1 MCIAIGT
8 KLVVFIEFKYLK
20 MRLYAKIIIGG
31 FDMLIKRDNY
41 LNKLISKKWNGM
53 IKVITGIRRCG
64 KSYLL
69 FELFKNHLIDNGVE
83 DDQII
88 EISLDSVEFEDLQD
102 KRKLNDYIKSK
113 IRNDKNYY
121 ILLDEIQ
128 LVDGFELLLNG
139 LLKHKNLD
147 VYVTGSNSKFLSS
160 DIITEFRGRG
170 DEVRVHP
177 LSFKEFYDSY
187 KGDKHNAYSE
197 YSIYGG
203 MPALV
208 EMDSHEAKS
217 SYLYNLVE
225 NVYLTDIIDRNDLKK
240 DKDVLGELL
249 DIISSAIGSFT
260 NPTKLVNVYESVKHI
275 KINRITI
282 SNYLDCFMDA
292 FLISKVQRYDIN
304 GNAYIDSPFKYYFED
319 IGLRNARINF
329 RQNEPTHTMEN
340 IIYNELIIRG
350 YSVDVGIVEV
360 NYKDESKKSQRK
372 QYEVDFV
379 CNKGNA
385 KYYIQSAYAL
395 ENQDKINQETRGLN
409 KIMDSFK
416 KIVVVK
422 DCYVPWYDE
431 KGILY
436 IGLEDFLLNPNSLD
450 I

>member
-1 MCIAIGT
+1 MNCMI
-8 KLVVFIEFKYLK
+8 KREKYLK
-20 MRLYAKIIIGG
+20 NIRPFYDQDL
-31 FDMLIKRDNY
+31 
-41 LNKLISKKWNGM
+41 

-102 KRKLNDYIKSK
+102 KRKLTDYIKSK

-292 FLISKVQRYDIN
+292 FLISKVQRYDIK

-319 IGLRNARINF
+319 VGLRNARINF

>member
-1 MCIAIGT
+1 
-8 KLVVFIEFKYLK
+8 
-20 MRLYAKIIIGG
+20 
-31 FDMLIKRDNY
+31 MLIKRDGY

-69 FELFKNHLIDNGVE
+69 FELFKNHLKDNGVGN
-83 DDQII
+83 DQII
-88 EISLDSVEFEDLQD
+88 EISLDSVEFEDLHD
-102 KRKLNDYIKSK
+102 KRKLNEYIKSK
-113 IRNDKNYY
+113 IGEDKNYY

-139 LLKHKNLD
+139 LLKHNNLD

-217 SYLYNLVE
+217 SYLSNLLE
-225 NVYLTDIIDRNDLKK
+225 NVYLTDIIDRNDLRK

-260 NPTKLVNVYESVKHI
+260 NPTKLVNVYESVKHV
-275 KINRITI
+275 KINRMTI
-282 SNYLDCFMDA
+282 SYYLDCFMDA
-292 FLISKVQRYDIN
+292 FLIRKAQRYDIK
-304 GNAYIDSPFKYYFED
+304 GKAYIDSPFKYYFED

-360 NYKDESKKSQRK
+360 NYKDENKKSQRK

-385 KYYIQSAYAL
+385 RYYIQSAYAL
-395 ENQDKINQETRGLN
+395 DNQDKINQETRGLN
-409 KIMDSFK
+409 KITDSFK

>member
-1 MCIAIGT
+1 
-8 KLVVFIEFKYLK
+8 
-20 MRLYAKIIIGG
+20 MRLYAKIVSGG
-31 FDMLIKRDNY
+31 VDMLIKRDGY

-69 FELFKNHLIDNGVE
+69 FELFKNHLKDNGVE
-83 DDQII
+83 NDQII

-102 KRKLNDYIKSK
+102 KRKLNEYIKSK
-113 IRNDKNYY
+113 IGEDKNYY

-139 LLKHKNLD
+139 LLKHNNLD

-177 LSFKEFYDSY
+177 LSFKEFYDFY

-217 SYLYNLVE
+217 SYLSNLLE
-225 NVYLTDIIDRNDLKK
+225 NVYLTDIIDRNNLKK

-260 NPTKLVNVYESVKHI
+260 NPTKLVNVYELVKHV
-275 KINRITI
+275 KINRMTI
-282 SNYLDCFMDA
+282 SYYLDCFMDA
-292 FLISKVQRYDIN
+292 FLIRKAQRYDIK
-304 GNAYIDSPFKYYFED
+304 GKAYIDSPFKYYFED

-360 NYKDESKKSQRK
+360 NYKDENKKSQRK

-385 KYYIQSAYAL
+385 RYYIQSAYAL
-395 ENQDKINQETRGLN
+395 DNQDKINQETRGLN
-409 KIMDSFK
+409 KITDSFK

>member
-1 MCIAIGT
+1 
-8 KLVVFIEFKYLK
+8 
-20 MRLYAKIIIGG
+20 MRLYAKIVSGG
-31 FDMLIKRDNY
+31 IDMLIKRDGY

-69 FELFKNHLIDNGVE
+69 FELFKNHLIDNGVGN
-83 DDQII
+83 DQII

-102 KRKLNDYIKSK
+102 KRKLNEYINSK
-113 IRNDKNYY
+113 IGEDKNYY

-139 LLKHKNLD
+139 LLKHNNLD

-217 SYLYNLVE
+217 SYLSNLLE
-225 NVYLTDIIDRNDLKK
+225 NVYLTDIIDRNDLRK

-260 NPTKLVNVYESVKHI
+260 NPTKLVNVYESVKHV
-275 KINRITI
+275 KINRMTI
-282 SNYLDCFMDA
+282 SYYLDCFMDA
-292 FLISKVQRYDIN
+292 FLIRKAQRYDIK
-304 GNAYIDSPFKYYFED
+304 GKAYIDSPFKYYFED

-340 IIYNELIIRG
+340 IIYNELISRG

-360 NYKDESKKSQRK
+360 NYKDENKKSQRK

-385 KYYIQSAYAL
+385 RYYIQSAYAL
-395 ENQDKINQETRGLN
+395 DNQDKINQETRGLN
-409 KIMDSFK
+409 KITDSFK

>member
-1 MCIAIGT
+1 
-8 KLVVFIEFKYLK
+8 
-20 MRLYAKIIIGG
+20 
-31 FDMLIKRDNY
+31 MLINRDDY

-69 FELFKNHLIDNGVE
+69 FELFKKHLIDNGVSSNH
-83 DDQII
+83 II
-88 EISLDSVEFEDLQD
+88 EIPLDSDEFKDLKD
-102 KRKLNDYIKSK
+102 RKKLSEYIRLK
-113 IRNDKNYY
+113 IDNNEQYY

-128 LVDGFELLLNG
+128 LVEGFEGLLNG
-139 LLKHKNLD
+139 LLRHKNLD

-177 LSFKEFYDSY
+177 LSFKEFYDAY
-187 KGDKHNAYSE
+187 KGDKRNAYNE

-203 MPALV
+203 MPALI
-208 EMDSHEAKS
+208 EMDSHESKS
-217 SYLYNLVE
+217 SYLSNLFE
-225 NVYLTDIIDRNDLKK
+225 NVYLSDIIERNDLKK
-240 DKDVLGELL
+240 NKDIIGELL
-249 DIISSAIGSFT
+249 DIISSSIGSFT
-260 NPTKLVNVYESVKHI
+260 NPPKLVKVYDSVKHI
-275 KINRITI
+275 RISRATI
-282 SNYLDCFMDA
+282 SNYLDCFVDA
-292 FLISKVQRYDIN
+292 FLIRKVQRYDIR
-304 GNAYIDSPFKYYFED
+304 GKSYIDSPFKYYFED

-329 RQNEPTHTMEN
+329 RQNERTHIMEN

-360 NYKDESKKSQRK
+360 NYKDENMKSQRK

-385 KYYIQSAYAL
+385 RYYIQSAYAL

-409 KIMDSFK
+409 KINDSFK
-416 KIVVVK
+416 KIVIIK
-422 DCYVPWYDE
+422 DCYIPWHDE
-431 KGILY
+431 NGILY
-436 IGLEDFLLNPNSLD
+436 ISLEDFLLKPNSLE

>member
-1 MCIAIGT
+1 MLTIRKEDFREDEINVILDRLVPENHLVRKIENAIDFSFIYDKVKDLYSPLGAPSIDP
-8 KLVVFIEFKYLK
+8 VV
-20 MRLYAKIIIGG
+20 
-31 FDMLIKRDNY
+31 LIKIVLIQYLFGIPSMRQTIREIEVNVEYRWFLGYSLTEKIPHFSTFNKNY
-41 LNKLISKKWNGM
+41 E
-53 IKVITGIRRCG
+53 RRF
-64 KSYLL
+64 KNTDL
-69 FELFKNHLIDNGVE
+69 FESIFREILARATKCGFVDSSNIYID
-83 DDQII
+83 
-88 EISLDSVEFEDLQD
+88 S
-102 KRKLNDYIKSK
+102 
-113 IRNDKNYY
+113 
-121 ILLDEIQ
+121 
-128 LVDGFELLLNG
+128 
-139 LLKHKNLD
+139 
-147 VYVTGSNSKFLSS
+147 T
-160 DIITEFRGRG
+160 
-170 DEVRVHP
+170 
-177 LSFKEFYDSY
+177 
-187 KGDKHNAYSE
+187 
-197 YSIYGG
+197 
-203 MPALV
+203 
-208 EMDSHEAKS
+208 
-217 SYLYNLVE
+217 
-225 NVYLTDIIDRNDLKK
+225 
-240 DKDVLGELL
+240 
-249 DIISSAIGSFT
+249 
-260 NPTKLVNVYESVKHI
+260 HI
-275 KINRITI
+275 KASANKKKYNKI
-282 SNYLDCFMDA
+282 
-292 FLISKVQRYDIN
+292 K

-319 IGLRNARINF
+319 VGLRNARINF